1 MGVNFN
7 CINTIQ
13 IPKHP
18 FLRLKKQKKTL
29 PRYSSNLS
37 RIFRQL
43 AQPNAKSLKPCCI
56 LFYNNRLFFQIRW
69 WSKAIM
75 RVACRRSKARQL
87 CRKEMVRQGKKPRSK
102 LQRIVLCYYYHVNTH
117 RNINNHI
124 TGQWFMVRR
133 LMRNDMENP
142 ATYQWWNFILI
153 GA

>member
-1 MGVNFN
+1 MH
-7 CINTIQ
+7 
-13 IPKHP
+13 KHNP
-18 FLRLKKQKKTL
+18 NSKASIFEIKKTKKKNL
-29 PRYSSNLS
+29 TRYSSNLS

-56 LFYNNRLFFQIRW
+56 SFYNNRLFVQIRW

-87 CRKEMVRQGKKPRSK
+87 CRKEMARQGKKPRSK

-117 RNINNHI
+117 SSHI
-124 TGQWFMVRR
+124 IGQWFMVRR
-133 LMRNDMENP
+133 LMRNDMENLQL
-142 ATYQWWNFILI
+142 ATDGISFWLI